1 MGTLTVVELRLFEM
15 SLARRILLLLLAAV
29 GAVTLGIVL
38 SAVLAHPASA
48 ATLPE
53 GIPPTLPVPVSV
65 PATPPTVSAITNTAT
80 PATASPT
87 TLLNGVLD
95 GGSGSLSGVVPT
107 LPTVPVSQL
116 PTGTLPGL
124 PVIQIPTPLLPITKP
139 ARSIVTTSALPTGT
153 AGANPSPGTG
163 GPAHGLRAKI
173 SGPSGRRS
181 LSHGGSSAA
190 SSSGSPAG
198 SPVPT
203 PTRRLPSPPFHL
215 VPSVSADAP
224 APGHGNSP
232 WNLLPLAG
240 LLLGLLGLTGLAPRR
255 RLSPRLLFASRLTP
269 PG

>member
-1 MGTLTVVELRLFEM
+1 VGTLTVVELRLFEM

-198 SPVPT
+198 SPV
-203 PTRRLPSPPFHL
+203 HL